1 MLIPARRTP
10 VGASSDTILFTIEP
24 FQILLSLHHLS
35 RDQRPSRGARRQEP
49 ISLSIVITGHHRSV
63 KAHFVSDSQ
72 YLVRLDCSETFGP
85 AAATNRQKREDVM
98 NHSMYSADRAT
109 HLKIVVIG
117 LLCATVVA
125 VIGIFAHVDSNIDLG
140 TVALV
145 KAGQPTT
152 LSGQVPTI
160 R

>member
-1 MLIPARRTP
+1 
-10 VGASSDTILFTIEP
+10 
-24 FQILLSLHHLS
+24 
-35 RDQRPSRGARRQEP
+35 
-49 ISLSIVITGHHRSV
+49 
-63 KAHFVSDSQ
+63 
-72 YLVRLDCSETFGP
+72 
-85 AAATNRQKREDVM
+85 M

-125 VIGIFAHVDSNIDLG
+125 AVGIFAQVSSNIDLG
-140 TVALV
+140 TAALV

-152 LSGQVPTI
+152 MSGHIPEI

>member
-1 MLIPARRTP
+1 
-10 VGASSDTILFTIEP
+10 
-24 FQILLSLHHLS
+24 
-35 RDQRPSRGARRQEP
+35 
-49 ISLSIVITGHHRSV
+49 
-63 KAHFVSDSQ
+63 
-72 YLVRLDCSETFGP
+72 
-85 AAATNRQKREDVM
+85 M

-125 VIGIFAHVDSNIDLG
+125 VVGIFANVSRVNLG
-140 TVALV
+140 TDVLV

-152 LSGQVPTI
+152 LSGQLPTI